1 MRLATPGLNPSA
13 DPGRIVLLHSVS
25 QFGSRLGRPATK
37 WDSEA
42 FSATGEVVS
51 GTLSQANWGPIYIN
65 ILRHPVNV
73 TSSASIDTTLAATTP
88 TLLMDPVEDSD
99 VGSTPICVR
108 RTVHV
113 LPLLVLILLVNE
125 ISPVKAWLRLRG
137 EIITDNL
144 EADCR

>member
-1 MRLATPGLNPSA
+1 M
-13 DPGRIVLLHSVS
+13 
-25 QFGSRLGRPATK
+25 GRPATK
-37 WDSEA
+37 LVSKT
-42 FSATGEVVS
+42 FTATGDVVA
-51 GTLSQANWGPIYIN
+51 GTVSLASWKTIYLN
-65 ILRHPVNV
+65 ILWQPVNV
-73 TSSASIDTTLAATTP
+73 LISIRIDTTLAATTP
-88 TLLMDPVEDSD
+88 PLLMDPVEDSD